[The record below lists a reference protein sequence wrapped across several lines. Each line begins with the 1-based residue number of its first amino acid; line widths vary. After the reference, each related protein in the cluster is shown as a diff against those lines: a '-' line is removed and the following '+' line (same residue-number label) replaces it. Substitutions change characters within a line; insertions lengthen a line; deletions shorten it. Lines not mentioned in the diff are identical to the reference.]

1 MFIFIVHLHA
11 NLKNMKK
18 LLLSIFSFAAAISA
32 TAQCS
37 GVFMSEIV
45 EGWSN
50 NKAVEIYNPTA
61 NTVSLDGYG
70 IVRFD
75 NGSTTYGQITP
86 FDGLTIAPYDVL
98 VVVLDKRDSLGT
110 GLEAPV
116 WDELQAAADVFVSPT
131 YDNGVW
137 AMYFNGNDALAIVR
151 DNGQTLVDLFGRIGE
166 GTGFG
171 GWSPLGTLDSQGNPT
186 YASKDHTMIRKA
198 DVTSGVS
205 TNPSAFDVFAQYD
218 TLPANTFDNL
228 GFHNCNC
235 GTVGV
240 QNTMRND
247 GFNVYPNPVKDG
259 HFSVVANQGIEQLN
273 IYSMNGQL
281 VSRKNEIND
290 IMLNVDVQTLNAGLY
305 WVEVVFQNGTIER
318 KKLIK

>member
-1 MFIFIVHLHA
+1 
-11 NLKNMKK
+11 MKK
-18 LLLSIFSFAAAISA
+18 LLLSIFSITAAISA
-32 TAQCS
+32 SAQCS
-37 GVFMSEIV
+37 EVFMSEIV

-50 NKAVEIYNPTA
+50 NKAVEVYNPTA

-116 WDELQAAADVFVSPT
+116 WDELQDAGDVFVSPS

-137 AMYFNGNDALAIVR
+137 AMYFNGNDALAIVKN
-151 DNGQTLVDLFGRIGE
+151 NGQTLVDLFGRIGE

-186 YASKDHTMIRKA
+186 YASKDHTMIRKS
-198 DVTSGVS
+198 DVVSGVS
-205 TNPSAFDVFAQYD
+205 TNPSSFDVFAQYD
-218 TLPANTFDNL
+218 TLPANTFDFL
-228 GFHNCNC
+228 GVHDCNC

-240 QNTMRND
+240 KRPFDMD
-247 GFNVYPNPVKDG
+247 GFNIYPNPVKDG
-259 HFSVVANQGIEQLN
+259 NVSVVAKQGIEQLN
-273 IYSMNGQL
+273 VYTLNGQL
-281 VSRKNEIND
+281 VTRKMAVND
-290 IMLNVDVQTLNAGLY
+290 IMLNVDVQFLNAGMY
-305 WVEVVFQNGTIER
+305 WIEVIYQNGRVER

>member
-1 MFIFIVHLHA
+1 
-11 NLKNMKK
+11 MKK
-18 LLLSIFSFAAAISA
+18 LLLSIFSISA
-32 TAQCS
+32 VLSASAQCAEI
-37 GVFMSEIV
+37 FMSEIV

-75 NGSTTYGQITP
+75 NGSTTYGSITP

-116 WDELQAAADVFVSPT
+116 WDELQAAADIFVSPT
-131 YDNGVW
+131 YDNGIW
-137 AMYFNGNDALAIVR
+137 ALYFNGNDALAIVKN
-151 DNGQTLVDLFGRIGE
+151 NGQTLVDLFGRIGE

-186 YASKDHTMIRKA
+186 YASKDHTLIRKG
-198 DVTSGVS
+198 DVMGGIS
-205 TNPSAFDVFAQYD
+205 TNPSSFDVFVQYD

-228 GFHNCNC
+228 GLHNCNC
-235 GTVGV
+235 GTVGM
-240 QNTMRND
+240 QNTMTQD
-247 GFNVYPNPVKDG
+247 GFNIYPNPMKDG
-259 HFSVVANQGIEQLN
+259 NLSVIAKGGINNLN
-273 IYSMNGQL
+273 IYSVNGQM
-281 VSRKNEIND
+281 VYRKSEIND
-290 IMLNVDVQTLNAGLY
+290 IMLALDLSFFECWNLLV
-305 WVEVVFQNGTIER
+305 
-318 KKLIK
+318 

>member
-1 MFIFIVHLHA
+1 
-11 NLKNMKK
+11 MKK
-18 LLLSIFSFAAAISA
+18 LLLSIVSFSAALMAN
-32 TAQCS
+32 AQCAE
-37 GVFMSEIV
+37 VFMSEIV

-116 WDELQAAADVFVSPT
+116 WDELQAAGDIFVSPT

-137 AMYFNGNDALAIVR
+137 AMYFNGNDAIAIVK
-151 DNGQTLVDLFGRIGE
+151 NAGQTLVDLFGRIGE

-198 DVTSGVS
+198 DVTAGI
-205 TNPSAFDVFAQYD
+205 TANPSSFDVFAQYD
-218 TLPANTFDNL
+218 TLSANTFDNL
-228 GFHNCNC
+228 GTHNCNC
-235 GTVGV
+235 GTVGM
-240 QNTMRND
+240 NKFSKD
-247 GFNVYPNPVKDG
+247 AFSVYPNPVKDG
-259 HFSVVANQGIEQLN
+259 NVSVFAGQGIEQLS
-273 IYSMNGQL
+273 IYNMNGQL
-281 VSRKNEIND
+281 ISRQNEIND
-290 IMLNVDVQTLNAGLY
+290 IMLNVDVRSLTSGLY
-305 WVEVVFQNGTIER
+305 WVEVKFQNGQVER

>member
-1 MFIFIVHLHA
+1 MPA
-11 NLKNMKK
+11 NQKNMKK
-18 LLLSIFSFAAAISA
+18 LLLSFVSIAAALSA
-32 TAQCS
+32 HSQCS
-37 GVFMSEIV
+37 EIFMSEIV

-61 NTVSLDGYG
+61 NTVSLNGYG

-137 AMYFNGNDALAIVR
+137 AMYFNGNDALAIVKN
-151 DNGQTLVDLFGRIGE
+151 NGQTLVDLFGRIGE

-205 TNPSAFDVFAQYD
+205 TNPSSFDVFAQYD
-218 TLPANTFDNL
+218 TLPANTFDFL
-228 GFHNCNC
+228 GVHNCNC
-235 GTVGV
+235 GTVGMV
-240 QNTMRND
+240 NSNKD
-247 GFNVYPNPVKDG
+247 AFHVYPNPVKDG
-259 HFSVVANQGIEQLN
+259 SFSVVADQGIDQLS
-273 IYSMNGQL
+273 IYTLNGQL
-281 VSRKNEIND
+281 VNRQNEIND
-290 IMLNVDVQTLNAGLY
+290 IMLNVDVHALTAGMY
-305 WVEVVFQNGTIER
+305 WVEVRFQNGDVVR

>member
-1 MFIFIVHLHA
+1 MPA
-11 NLKNMKK
+11 NQKNMKK
-18 LLLSIFSFAAAISA
+18 LLLSFVSIAAALSA
-32 TAQCS
+32 HSQCS
-37 GVFMSEIV
+37 EIFMSEIV

-61 NTVSLDGYG
+61 NTVSLNGYG

-137 AMYFNGNDALAIVR
+137 AMYFNGNDALAIVKN
-151 DNGQTLVDLFGRIGE
+151 NGQTLVDLFGRIGE

-205 TNPSAFDVFAQYD
+205 TNPSSFDVFAQYD
-218 TLPANTFDNL
+218 TLPANTFDFL
-228 GFHNCNC
+228 GVHNCNC
-235 GTVGV
+235 GTVGMV
-240 QNTMRND
+240 NSNQD
-247 GFNVYPNPVKDG
+247 AFNVYPNPVKDG
-259 HFSVVANQGIEQLN
+259 NFSVVADQGIDQLS
-273 IYSMNGQL
+273 IYTLNGQL
-281 VSRKNEIND
+281 VNRQNEIND
-290 IMLNVDVQTLNAGLY
+290 IMLNVDVHALTAGMY
-305 WVEVVFQNGTIER
+305 WVEVRFQNGDVVR

>member
-1 MFIFIVHLHA
+1 MLA
-11 NLKNMKK
+11 NQKNMKK
-18 LLLSIFSFAAAISA
+18 LLLSIFSITAAIGAS
-32 TAQCS
+32 AQCS
-37 GVFMSEIV
+37 EVFMSEIV

-61 NTVSLDGYG
+61 NTVSLNGYG

-75 NGSTTYGQITP
+75 NGSTTFGQITP

-137 AMYFNGNDALAIVR
+137 AMYFNGNDALAIVK
-151 DNGQTLVDLFGRIGE
+151 NGGQTLVDLFGRIGE

-198 DVTSGVS
+198 DVTTGVS
-205 TNPSAFDVFAQYD
+205 TNPSSFDVFSQYD
-218 TLPANTFDNL
+218 TLSANTFENL
-228 GFHNCNC
+228 GVHDCNC

-240 QNTMRND
+240 QNAMTKD
-247 GFNVYPNPVKDG
+247 GFSIYPNPVKDG
-259 HFSVVANQGIEQLN
+259 NFSVVANQGIEQLN
-273 IYSMNGQL
+273 IFALNGQL
-281 VSRKNEIND
+281 ISRQNEIND
-290 IMLNVDVQTLNAGLY
+290 IMLNVDVRALTTGMY
-305 WVEVVFQNGTIER
+305 WVEVIFQNGKVER

>member
-1 MFIFIVHLHA
+1 LSA
-11 NLKNMKK
+11 NQKNMKK
-18 LLLSIFSFAAAISA
+18 LLLSFVSIAAALSA
-32 TAQCS
+32 HSQCS
-37 GVFMSEIV
+37 EIFMSEIV

-61 NTVSLDGYG
+61 NTVSLNGYG

-137 AMYFNGNDALAIVR
+137 AMYFNGNDALAIVKN
-151 DNGQTLVDLFGRIGE
+151 NGQTLVDLFGRIGE

-205 TNPSAFDVFAQYD
+205 TNPSSFDVFAQYD
-218 TLPANTFDNL
+218 TLPANTFDFL
-228 GFHNCNC
+228 GVHNCNC
-235 GTVGV
+235 GTVGMV
-240 QNTMRND
+240 NSNKD
-247 GFNVYPNPVKDG
+247 AFNVYPNPVKDG
-259 HFSVVANQGIEQLN
+259 SFSVVADQGIDQLS
-273 IYSMNGQL
+273 IYTLNGQL
-281 VSRKNEIND
+281 VNRQNEIND
-290 IMLNVDVQTLNAGLY
+290 IMLNVDVRALTAGMY
-305 WVEVVFQNGTIER
+305 WVEVRFQNGDVVR

>member
-1 MFIFIVHLHA
+1 
-11 NLKNMKK
+11 MKK
-18 LLLSIFSFAAAISA
+18 LLLSFVSIAAALSA
-32 TAQCS
+32 HSQCS
-37 GVFMSEIV
+37 EIFMSEIV

-61 NTVSLDGYG
+61 NTVSLNGYG

-137 AMYFNGNDALAIVR
+137 AMYFNGNDALAIVKN
-151 DNGQTLVDLFGRIGE
+151 NGQTLVDLFGRIGE

-205 TNPSAFDVFAQYD
+205 TNPSSFDVFAQYD
-218 TLPANTFDNL
+218 TLPANTFDFL
-228 GFHNCNC
+228 GVHNCNC
-235 GTVGV
+235 GTVGMV
-240 QNTMRND
+240 NSNQD
-247 GFNVYPNPVKDG
+247 AFNVYPNPVKDG
-259 HFSVVANQGIEQLN
+259 NFSVVADQGIDQLS
-273 IYSMNGQL
+273 IYTLNGQL
-281 VSRKNEIND
+281 VNRQNEIND
-290 IMLNVDVQTLNAGLY
+290 IMLNVDVHALTAGMY
-305 WVEVVFQNGTIER
+305 WVEVRFQNGDVVR